1 MYKVLTHS
9 CFAIVLLIL
18 PHLETFTLQIVTS
31 ADRVTLSSRL
41 GNPPRRVTPCH
52 LSCKRDQG
60 KIRDYMDVPKV
71 PHLNVNRP

>member
-9 CFAIVLLIL
+9 CFAIVHSFYPTLRRLHYKLSPRLTGL
-18 PHLETFTLQIVTS
+18 PFP
-31 ADRVTLSSRL
+31 ADWATRL
-41 GNPPRRVTPCH
+41 GGSPH